1 MGNMIEVR
9 FHSRGGQGGATAAKM
24 LGMAAFFDGKYST
37 SLAVY
42 GAERRGAAV
51 ISGTRISETEI
62 RKYSNLRS
70 PDYVVIIDP
79 VLVEISDVAEGAG
92 ENSIFLMNTDK
103 KCPAKLDDSI
113 LYSLDATGIALD
125 LGLTVAGT
133 PVLNTPMLGALA
145 KLGLVK
151 QSSLKKAIKKIYS
164 DPKNIRAA
172 EIAYAQVVRV
182 QNLRYTI
189 AESEGL
195 EEEAYEKLEEPI

>member
-1 MGNMIEVR
+1 MGDMIEVR
-9 FHSRGGQGGATAAKM
+9 FHSRGGQGGATAAKI

-37 SLAVY
+37 SLAIY

-92 ENSIFLMNTDK
+92 ENSIFLMNTDRE
-103 KCPAKLDDSI
+103 CPAKLDDCI

-133 PVLNTPMLGALA
+133 PVLNTPILGALA

-189 AESEGL
+189 TESEEL
-195 EEEAYEKLEEPI
+195 EEEAYEKLEESI